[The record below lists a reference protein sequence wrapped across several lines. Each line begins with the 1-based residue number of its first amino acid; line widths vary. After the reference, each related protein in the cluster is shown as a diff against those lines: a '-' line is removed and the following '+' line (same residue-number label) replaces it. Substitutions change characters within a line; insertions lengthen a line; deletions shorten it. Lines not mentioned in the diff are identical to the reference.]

1 MIETAIAQLTNQEN
15 LDFTMSQQVI
25 TEIMKGQATDAQIG
39 SFLTA
44 LAIKKATID
53 EIAGAATAMRSQ
65 ALPFKVKR
73 PTLEIVGTGGD
84 RSNSFNISTTTALV
98 VAAAGVPVTKHGN
111 RAASSKSGAAD
122 VLEALGIKIDLTPA
136 QSLALLERT
145 NFAFM
150 YARECHQAMRFVA
163 PARQQIKIPTIFNI
177 LGPLANPAHAE
188 MQLLGVYR
196 QALMAPL
203 AEVLTRLDVK
213 HAMVVHSRD
222 GLDEISAAAP
232 TDVIVINHGQQVTR
246 ILTPEQF
253 GLTRCDHAA
262 LIGGSAQVNAAIT
275 RAVLTGEPGAP
286 RDVVLMNAA
295 AALHIAKPQLDL
307 AAAFEL
313 AQQTIDQGAA
323 AAKLAQLIH
332 SSQAVMAS

>member
-150 YARECHQAMRFVA
+150 YAREYHQAMRFVA

-203 AEVLTRLDVK
+203 AEVLTRLGVK

-262 LIGGSAQVNAAIT
+262 LIGDSAQVNAAIT
-275 RAVLTGEPGAP
+275 RAVLAGEPGAP

-323 AAKLAQLIH
+323 AAKLAQLIQ

>member
-150 YARECHQAMRFVA
+150 YAREYHQAMRFVA

-177 LGPLANPAHAE
+177 LVPLANPAHAE

-213 HAMVVHSRD
+213 HAMVVHSRY

-323 AAKLAQLIH
+323 AAKLAQLIQ

>member
-150 YARECHQAMRFVA
+150 YAREYHQAMRFVA

-203 AEVLTRLDVK
+203 AEVLTRLGVK

-246 ILTPEQF
+246 TLTPEQF

-262 LIGGSAQVNAAIT
+262 LIGGSVQVNAAIT
-275 RAVLTGEPGAP
+275 RAVLAGEPGAP

-323 AAKLAQLIH
+323 AAKLAQLIQ

>member
-1 MIETAIAQLTNQEN
+1 MIENAIAQLTNQKN
-15 LDFTMSQQVI
+15 LDFATTQQVM
-25 TEIMKGQATDAQIG
+25 TEIMQGHATDAQIG

-44 LAIKKATID
+44 LAIKHATID
-53 EIAGAATAMRSQ
+53 EIAGAATAMRAQ
-65 ALPFKVKR
+65 ALSFKAGR

-122 VLEALGIKIDLTPA
+122 VLEALGVKIDLTPA
-136 QSLALLERT
+136 QSLALLNQT

-150 YARECHQAMRFVA
+150 YAREYHQAMRFVA
-163 PARQQIKIPTIFNI
+163 PARQQIKIPTIFNV

-196 QALMAPL
+196 QDLMAPL
-203 AEVLTRLDVK
+203 AQVLIKLGVK

-232 TDVIVINHGQQVTR
+232 TDIIDINDGHLTTTTM
-246 ILTPEQF
+246 TPEQF
-253 GLTRCDHAA
+253 GLKRCAHAD
-262 LIGGSAQVNAAIT
+262 LIGGTAQENAAIT
-275 RAVLTGEPGAP
+275 RSILAGEPGAP

-295 AALHIAKPQLDL
+295 AALHIAKPQLTL
-307 AAAFEL
+307 ADAL
-313 AQQTIDQGAA
+313 ALTTQTIDSGQAA
-323 AAKLAQLIH
+323 AELTQLIQK
-332 SSQAVMAS
+332 SQAVMAS

>member
-1 MIETAIAQLTNQEN
+1 M
-15 LDFTMSQQVI
+15 
-25 TEIMKGQATDAQIG
+25 
-39 SFLTA
+39 
-44 LAIKKATID
+44 
-53 EIAGAATAMRSQ
+53 
-65 ALPFKVKR
+65 
-73 PTLEIVGTGGD
+73 
-84 RSNSFNISTTTALV
+84 

-150 YARECHQAMRFVA
+150 YAREYHQAMRFVA

-203 AEVLTRLDVK
+203 AEVLTRLGVK

-246 ILTPEQF
+246 TLTPEQF

-275 RAVLTGEPGAP
+275 RAVLAGEPGAP

-323 AAKLAQLIH
+323 AAKLAQLIQ

>member
-150 YARECHQAMRFVA
+150 YAREYHQAMRFVA

-196 QALMAPL
+196 QALMAP
-203 AEVLTRLDVK
+203 
-213 HAMVVHSRD
+213 
-222 GLDEISAAAP
+222 
-232 TDVIVINHGQQVTR
+232 
-246 ILTPEQF
+246 
-253 GLTRCDHAA
+253 
-262 LIGGSAQVNAAIT
+262 
-275 RAVLTGEPGAP
+275 
-286 RDVVLMNAA
+286 
-295 AALHIAKPQLDL
+295 
-307 AAAFEL
+307 
-313 AQQTIDQGAA
+313 
-323 AAKLAQLIH
+323 
-332 SSQAVMAS
+332 

>member
-150 YARECHQAMRFVA
+150 YAREYHQAMRFVA

-203 AEVLTRLDVK
+203 AEVLTRLGVK

-253 GLTRCDHAA
+253 GLTCCDHAA

-275 RAVLTGEPGAP
+275 RAVLAGEPGAP

-323 AAKLAQLIH
+323 AAKLAQLIQ

>member
-44 LAIKKATID
+44 LAIKKETID

-150 YARECHQAMRFVA
+150 YAREYHQAMRFVA

-323 AAKLAQLIH
+323 AAKLAQLIQ

>member
-150 YARECHQAMRFVA
+150 YAREYHQAMRFVA

-203 AEVLTRLDVK
+203 AEVLTRLGVK

-275 RAVLTGEPGAP
+275 RAVLAGEPGAP

-295 AALHIAKPQLDL
+295 AA
-307 AAAFEL
+307 
-313 AQQTIDQGAA
+313 
-323 AAKLAQLIH
+323 KLAQLIQ

>member
-150 YARECHQAMRFVA
+150 YAREYHQAMRFVA

-262 LIGGSAQVNAAIT
+262 LIGDSAQVNAAIT

-323 AAKLAQLIH
+323 AAKLAQLIQ

>member
-150 YARECHQAMRFVA
+150 YAREYHQAMRFVA

-295 AALHIAKPQLDL
+295 AA
-307 AAAFEL
+307 
-313 AQQTIDQGAA
+313 
-323 AAKLAQLIH
+323 KLAQLIQ

>member
-53 EIAGAATAMRSQ
+53 EIAGAATGMRSQ
-65 ALPFKVKR
+65 TLPFKVKR

-145 NFAFM
+145 NLAFM
-150 YARECHQAMRFVA
+150 YAREYHQAMRFVA

-203 AEVLTRLDVK
+203 AEVLTRLGVK
-213 HAMVVHSRD
+213 HAMVVHNRD

-246 ILTPEQF
+246 ALTPEQF

-275 RAVLTGEPGAP
+275 RVVLAGEPGAP

-313 AQQTIDQGAA
+313 AQQTIDQGTA
-323 AAKLAQLIH
+323 AAKLAQLIQ

>member
-84 RSNSFNISTTTALV
+84 RSNSFNISTTTA
-98 VAAAGVPVTKHGN
+98 GVPVTKHGN

-150 YARECHQAMRFVA
+150 YAREYHQAMRFVA

-203 AEVLTRLDVK
+203 AEVLTRLGVK

-246 ILTPEQF
+246 TLTPEQF

-275 RAVLTGEPGAP
+275 RAVLAGEPGAP

-323 AAKLAQLIH
+323 AAKLAQLIQ

>member
-1 MIETAIAQLTNQEN
+1 MIETAIAQLTNQKD
-15 LDFTMSQQVI
+15 LDFKMSQQVI

-53 EIAGAATAMRSQ
+53 EIAGAATAMRAQ
-65 ALPFKVKR
+65 ALPFEANR

-122 VLEALGIKIDLTPA
+122 VLEALGVKIDLTPA
-136 QSLALLERT
+136 QSSALLDRT

-150 YARECHQAMRFVA
+150 YAREYHQAMRFVA
-163 PARQQIKIPTIFNI
+163 PARQQIKIPTIFNV

-196 QALMAPL
+196 HSLMAPL
-203 AEVLTRLDVK
+203 AEVLTRLGVK
-213 HAMVVHSRD
+213 HAMVVHSQD

-232 TDVIVINHGQQVTR
+232 TDVIVINHGRQATLT
-246 ILTPEQF
+246 LTPEQF
-253 GLTRCDHAA
+253 GLSRCDHAD

-275 RAVLTGEPGAP
+275 RSVLAGKPGAP

-313 AQQTIDQGAA
+313 ARQTIDQGAA
-323 AAKLAQLIH
+323 ATELERLIQE
-332 SSQAVMAS
+332 SQAVMAS

>member
-150 YARECHQAMRFVA
+150 YAREYHQAMRFVA

-203 AEVLTRLDVK
+203 AEVLTRLGVK

-246 ILTPEQF
+246 TLTPEQF

-262 LIGGSAQVNAAIT
+262 LIGGSTQVNAAIT
-275 RAVLTGEPGAP
+275 RAVLAGEPGAP

-323 AAKLAQLIH
+323 AAKLAQLIQ

>member
-150 YARECHQAMRFVA
+150 YAREYHQAMRFVA

-203 AEVLTRLDVK
+203 AEVLTRLGVK

-253 GLTRCDHAA
+253 GLMRCDHAA

-275 RAVLTGEPGAP
+275 RAVLAGEPGAP

-307 AAAFEL
+307 ADAFEL

-323 AAKLAQLIH
+323 AAKLAQLIQ

>member
-150 YARECHQAMRFVA
+150 YAREYHQAMRFVA

-203 AEVLTRLDVK
+203 AEVLTRLGVK

-253 GLTRCDHAA
+253 GLTRCDHAV

-275 RAVLTGEPGAP
+275 RAVLAGEPGAP

-323 AAKLAQLIH
+323 TAKLAQLIQ

>member
-150 YARECHQAMRFVA
+150 YAREYHQAMRFVA

-203 AEVLTRLDVK
+203 AEVLTRLGVK

-246 ILTPEQF
+246 TLTPEQF

-275 RAVLTGEPGAP
+275 RAVLAGEPGAP

-295 AALHIAKPQLDL
+295 AA
-307 AAAFEL
+307 
-313 AQQTIDQGAA
+313 
-323 AAKLAQLIH
+323 KLAQLIQ

>member
-150 YARECHQAMRFVA
+150 YAREYHQAMRFVA

-203 AEVLTRLDVK
+203 AEVLTRLGVK

-262 LIGGSAQVNAAIT
+262 LIVGSAQVNAAIT
-275 RAVLTGEPGAP
+275 RAVLAGEPGAP

-313 AQQTIDQGAA
+313 AQQTIDQGTA
-323 AAKLAQLIH
+323 AAKLAQLIQ

>member
-25 TEIMKGQATDAQIG
+25 TEIMKGQATDAQIR

-65 ALPFKVKR
+65 ALPFKAKR

-84 RSNSFNISTTTALV
+84 QSNSFNISTTTALV

-150 YARECHQAMRFVA
+150 YAREYHQAMRFVA

-203 AEVLTRLDVK
+203 AEVLTRLGVK

-275 RAVLTGEPGAP
+275 RAVLAGEPGAP

-295 AALHIAKPQLDL
+295 AAVNIAKPQLDL

-323 AAKLAQLIH
+323 AAKLAQLIQ

>member
-150 YARECHQAMRFVA
+150 YAREYHQAMRFVA

-203 AEVLTRLDVK
+203 AEVLTRLGVK

-246 ILTPEQF
+246 TLTPEQF

-262 LIGGSAQVNAAIT
+262 LISGSAQVNAAIT
-275 RAVLTGEPGAP
+275 RAVLAGEPGAP

-323 AAKLAQLIH
+323 AAKLAQLIQ

>member
-111 RAASSKSGAAD
+111 RAAD

-150 YARECHQAMRFVA
+150 YAREYHQAMRFVA

-203 AEVLTRLDVK
+203 AEVLTRLGVK

-246 ILTPEQF
+246 TLTPEQF

-275 RAVLTGEPGAP
+275 RAVLAGEPGAP
-286 RDVVLMNAA
+286 RDVVLINAA

-323 AAKLAQLIH
+323 AAKLAQLIQ

>member
-150 YARECHQAMRFVA
+150 YAREYHQAMRFVA

-203 AEVLTRLDVK
+203 AEVLTRLGVK

-232 TDVIVINHGQQVTR
+232 
-246 ILTPEQF
+246 
-253 GLTRCDHAA
+253 
-262 LIGGSAQVNAAIT
+262 
-275 RAVLTGEPGAP
+275 
-286 RDVVLMNAA
+286 
-295 AALHIAKPQLDL
+295 LDL

-313 AQQTIDQGAA
+313 AQQTIDQGTA
-323 AAKLAQLIH
+323 AAKLAQLIQ

>member
-150 YARECHQAMRFVA
+150 YAREYHQAMRFVA

-203 AEVLTRLDVK
+203 AEVLTRLGVK

-262 LIGGSAQVNAAIT
+262 LIGGSAQVNAA
-275 RAVLTGEPGAP
+275 
-286 RDVVLMNAA
+286 

-323 AAKLAQLIH
+323 AAKLAQLIQ

>member
-150 YARECHQAMRFVA
+150 YAREYHQAMRFVA

-196 QALMAPL
+196 QALMARL
-203 AEVLTRLDVK
+203 AEVLTRLGVIN
-213 HAMVVHSRD
+213 AMVVHSRD

-275 RAVLTGEPGAP
+275 RAVLAGEPGAP

-323 AAKLAQLIH
+323 TAKLAQLIQ

>member
-150 YARECHQAMRFVA
+150 YAREYHQAMRFVA

-213 HAMVVHSRD
+213 HAMVVHSRE

-275 RAVLTGEPGAP
+275 RAVLTGEPGAL

-323 AAKLAQLIH
+323 AAKLAQLIQ

>member
-111 RAASSKSGAAD
+111 RAASSKKWCGGCFRSTRYQNRSNARSESSIARADQFCLYVCARISSGDAIRRS
-122 VLEALGIKIDLTPA
+122 GPA
-136 QSLALLERT
+136 T
-145 NFAFM
+145 NQDSNYF
-150 YARECHQAMRFVA
+150 
-163 PARQQIKIPTIFNI
+163 
-177 LGPLANPAHAE
+177 
-188 MQLLGVYR
+188 
-196 QALMAPL
+196 
-203 AEVLTRLDVK
+203 
-213 HAMVVHSRD
+213 
-222 GLDEISAAAP
+222 
-232 TDVIVINHGQQVTR
+232 
-246 ILTPEQF
+246 
-253 GLTRCDHAA
+253 
-262 LIGGSAQVNAAIT
+262 
-275 RAVLTGEPGAP
+275 
-286 RDVVLMNAA
+286 
-295 AALHIAKPQLDL
+295 
-307 AAAFEL
+307 
-313 AQQTIDQGAA
+313 
-323 AAKLAQLIH
+323 
-332 SSQAVMAS
+332 